1 MYMVMIG
8 VHRDFKNN
16 IIGFRI
22 LDDDNG
28 KFMDV
33 SYEDVKRVL
42 IQSENNEEYKIENLK
57 YEDGEISDLMVRLD
71 RFQHL

>member
-57 YEDGEISDLMVRLD
+57 YEDGESQI
-71 RFQHL
+71 